1 MTPQAEVKDWTD
13 DFASRWAEDADALA
27 DEFTSEMGSDPAAAA
42 WVNQFAEQV
51 GKHFTCIIS

>member
-1 MTPQAEVKDWTD
+1 MAAQAEVKDWTD
-13 DFASRWAEDADALA
+13 DFAARWANDADALA

-51 GKHFTCIIS
+51 RGEASW